1 MKLNYLV
8 CAVWCII
15 FHGVCGQLSGDPAPG
30 RSPGPPTT
38 SAVDSAHFNSSE
50 SNSKSTINEAS
61 IGNDEAR
68 KSSNEIQV
76 PQTSNRK
83 LSSASAGARTVKQR
97 DYLDKLSNEFV
108 KMTDESFRSNR
119 KPCTNISVTE
129 YLLMETYSPK
139 IVKVELPAGAEAAN
153 SGTASAN
160 HHPISVDVTH
170 DAFDLRNGL
179 VPNVIYT
186 GESFLIRFSF
196 YAPRSANERETLA
209 FRSPAAPLLSLLASG
224 ESSALLRR
232 RRENVRPDNKDRA
245 KRADGAQRWRGE
257 RIQYSNSL
265 NILNFTEAPRLYF
278 APEGG

>member
-8 CAVWCII
+8 CVVWCII

-30 RSPGPPTT
+30 RSPGPPTIA
-38 SAVDSAHFNSSE
+38 SAVDSAHFNSSN

-61 IGNDEAR
+61 IGNDEAH

-83 LSSASAGARTVKQR
+83 LSSASTGPRTAKQR

-108 KMTDESFRSNR
+108 KMTDESLRSNR

-139 IVKVELPAGAEAAN
+139 IVKVELSSGTETEN
-153 SGTASAN
+153 NGTASAK

-186 GESFLIRFSF
+186 GESFDFPFMLRGAFTS
-196 YAPRSANERETLA
+196 ETH
-209 FRSPAAPLLSLLASG
+209 SHCVP
-224 ESSALLRR
+224 LRR
-232 RRENVRPDNKDRA
+232 LCSPSVKTFDDSR
-245 KRADGAQRWRGE
+245 
-257 RIQYSNSL
+257 
-265 NILNFTEAPRLYF
+265 
-278 APEGG
+278 